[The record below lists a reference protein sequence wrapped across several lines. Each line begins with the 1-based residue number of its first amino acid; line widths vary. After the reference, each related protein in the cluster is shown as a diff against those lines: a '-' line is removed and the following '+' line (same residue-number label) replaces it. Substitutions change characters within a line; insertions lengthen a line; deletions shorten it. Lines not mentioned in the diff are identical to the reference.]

1 MAAAPQDEA
10 SRVTLE
16 AWLVTDVG
24 VVREH
29 NEDAA
34 YMEPAN
40 GFFIVADGMGGHAAG
55 EVASA
60 MAVDTVRKT
69 LEGARREIE
78 LFKRS
83 PTDAGRRGIVQLLQ
97 SAVLSA
103 HQAVFQ
109 RGQHEADKAG
119 MGTTLDVVL
128 IAGPEAFVAHVGD
141 SRTYLVRDGRSSQ
154 ITTDHTVAEVLVIE
168 GKLTIEEAQVSPLR
182 TILVNA
188 IGVSADVGVE
198 MAHVTLKRGDRLL
211 LCSDGLHDYFPIE
224 EEIAQK
230 LSADAPG
237 DALRD
242 MVELAKTRGGHDN
255 ITGVAVQVTD
265 VLEAV
270 PAQLEGEHT
279 QPVDAGATNPFA
291 SDEPTETALIEP
303 SATPPKLVTSARTPQ
318 ELKATQ
324 PMRIVDDDEAA
335 DPVADTIPPADEP
348 PKLAPPP
355 APGESAADAAAGGRA
370 AHTPEGEARG
380 DARADSASDAK
391 SEAEPDANR
400 AKADAKLDAKGDARL
415 EAKSDARPD
424 TRDAGL
430 EAGGGQAPDTAG
442 ETRREASSETRPQ
455 AGAGTSTADAG
466 SDSVGD
472 VTADDTIDAP
482 VEPHANGNDGK
493 TSASDDAAPASEAA
507 GDLAV
512 TESGRTRV
520 PRNGKDAG
528 N

>member
-10 SRVTLE
+10 SRVKLE

-24 VVREH
+24 IVREH
-29 NEDAA
+29 NEDSA
-34 YMEPAN
+34 YMEPAR

-60 MAVDTVRKT
+60 MAVDTVRKS
-69 LEGARREIE
+69 LEAHRKDIDS
-78 LFKRS
+78 FKRA

-198 MAHVTLKRGDRLL
+198 MAHVTLQRGDRLL
-211 LCSDGLHDYFPIE
+211 LCSDGLHDYFPVE

-230 LSADAPG
+230 LSADPPG
-237 DALRD
+237 DALKA

-265 VLEAV
+265 VIEAV
-270 PAQLEGEHT
+270 PGSLDGELT
-279 QPVDAGATNPFA
+279 QPVEVHGSNPFNA
-291 SDEPTETALIEP
+291 DEPTETAVLDA
-303 SATPPKLVTSARTPQ
+303 SGTPQ
-318 ELKATQ
+318 LAGSPDPSQLRSTQ
-324 PMRIVDDDEAA
+324 PMHMIDDGEPGPSVLSSDAMSDTTIDTEPVPAA
-335 DPVADTIPPADEP
+335 EQASSVTPVAGNSTS
-348 PKLAPPP
+348 APPR
-355 APGESAADAAAGGRA
+355 AG
-370 AHTPEGEARG
+370 
-380 DARADSASDAK
+380 
-391 SEAEPDANR
+391 SEA
-400 AKADAKLDAKGDARL
+400 
-415 EAKSDARPD
+415 
-424 TRDAGL
+424 
-430 EAGGGQAPDTAG
+430 
-442 ETRREASSETRPQ
+442 
-455 AGAGTSTADAG
+455 
-466 SDSVGD
+466 
-472 VTADDTIDAP
+472 
-482 VEPHANGNDGK
+482 
-493 TSASDDAAPASEAA
+493 DAAPAEAA
-507 GDLAV
+507 
-512 TESGRTRV
+512 TT
-520 PRNGKDAG
+520 DAG
-528 N
+528 RVSASGKKHDAG

>member
-1 MAAAPQDEA
+1 MAAAPQEEA

-24 VVREH
+24 IVREH
-29 NEDAA
+29 NEDSA

-69 LEGARREIE
+69 LEAARAEIE
-78 LFKRS
+78 TFKRAPS
-83 PTDAGRRGIVQLLQ
+83 DTGRRGIVQLLQ

-198 MAHVTLKRGDRLL
+198 MAHVTLKREDRLL

-230 LSADAPG
+230 LSAHAPG
-237 DALRD
+237 DALKD

-255 ITGVAVQVTD
+255 ITGVAVHVTD
-265 VLEAV
+265 VVEAI
-270 PAQLEGEHT
+270 PAQLDRDLTE
-279 QPVDAGATNPFA
+279 PVDPHSTTNPFA
-291 SDEPTETALIEP
+291 SDEPTETAFVEP
-303 SATPPKLVTSARTPQ
+303 AGMPIKVVPNGPLTPSQ
-318 ELKATQ
+318 LKSTQ
-324 PMRIVDDDEAA
+324 PMRVVGDE
-335 DPVADTIPPADEP
+335 VEGMADTIPPPTEEP
-348 PKLAPPP
+348 PQLDPPP
-355 APGESAADAAAGGRA
+355 TVTPAVTTGPGN
-370 AHTPEGEARG
+370 G
-380 DARADSASDAK
+380 DDGK
-391 SEAEPDANR
+391 AEP
-400 AKADAKLDAKGDARL
+400 
-415 EAKSDARPD
+415 
-424 TRDAGL
+424 
-430 EAGGGQAPDTAG
+430 
-442 ETRREASSETRPQ
+442 
-455 AGAGTSTADAG
+455 
-466 SDSVGD
+466 
-472 VTADDTIDAP
+472 
-482 VEPHANGNDGK
+482 
-493 TSASDDAAPASEAA
+493 AA
-507 GDLAV
+507 GDAKPDGAPAEIATADTGRVNLADLA
-512 TESGRTRV
+512 GKD
-520 PRNGKDAG
+520 KDAG
-528 N
+528 

>member
-1 MAAAPQDEA
+1 MAAATLDEA

-24 VVREH
+24 MVREH
-29 NEDAA
+29 NEDSA
-34 YMEPAN
+34 YMEPTN

-69 LEGARREIE
+69 LEGARTEIDT
-78 LFKRS
+78 FKNA

-128 IAGPEAFVAHVGD
+128 VAGPEAFVAHVGD
-141 SRTYLVRDGRSSQ
+141 SRTYLIRDGRSSQ

-237 DALRD
+237 DALQE

-255 ITGVAVQVTD
+255 ITGVAVQVTE
-265 VLEAV
+265 VVEAV
-270 PAQLEGEHT
+270 PGTLDSDLT
-279 QPVDAGATNPFA
+279 QPVDLPGGNPFA
-291 SDEPTETALIEP
+291 SDEPTETAYLELP
-303 SATPPKLVTSARTPQ
+303 AAAAARTLTTPGRTPAQ
-318 ELKATQ
+318 LKSTQ
-324 PMRIVDDDEAA
+324 PMRIVEDDEAT
-335 DPVADTIPPADEP
+335 ADTIPPSEP

-355 APGESAADAAAGGRA
+355 EVTPRAKPDEPAASAAPGEPAAAGPNGSDA
-370 AHTPEGEARG
+370 PLPPG
-380 DARADSASDAK
+380 DARPIDP
-391 SEAEPDANR
+391 SE
-400 AKADAKLDAKGDARL
+400 L
-415 EAKSDARPD
+415 
-424 TRDAGL
+424 
-430 EAGGGQAPDTAG
+430 
-442 ETRREASSETRPQ
+442 
-455 AGAGTSTADAG
+455 STADTG
-466 SDSVGD
+466 
-472 VTADDTIDAP
+472 P
-482 VEPHANGNDGK
+482 V
-493 TSASDDAAPASEAA
+493 
-507 GDLAV
+507 
-512 TESGRTRV
+512 RV
-520 PRNGKDAG
+520 PTKDKDAG
-528 N
+528 

>member
-24 VVREH
+24 IVREH
-29 NEDAA
+29 NEDSA
-34 YMEPAN
+34 YMEPTN

-60 MAVDTVRKT
+60 MAVETVRRT
-69 LEGARREIE
+69 LENARKEIDT
-78 LFKRS
+78 FKRA

-211 LCSDGLHDYFPIE
+211 LCSDGLHDYFPVE

-237 DALRD
+237 DALKD

-255 ITGVAVQVTD
+255 ITGVAVQVTE
-265 VLEAV
+265 VFEAV
-270 PAQLEGEHT
+270 PDRLDGEMT
-279 QPVDAGATNPFA
+279 QPVDLPGNNPFA
-291 SDEPTETALIEP
+291 SDEPTETAVLDTP
-303 SATPPKLVTSARTPQ
+303 GVPRVTTPVPGRASSA
-318 ELKATQ
+318 EH
-324 PMRIVDDDEAA
+324 A
-335 DPVADTIPPADEP
+335 DPALRTTEPMGLAGTAPAASDEP
-348 PKLAPPP
+348 PRLPEPPTAAGSDATSETTLDTEPVAP
-355 APGESAADAAAGGRA
+355 APGRAAAGSAADAPRPPVVPGRGTEGHALPTPDLGADGDPAADGDGKPDLGA
-370 AHTPEGEARG
+370 DDEPETKA
-380 DARADSASDAK
+380 DAK
-391 SEAEPDANR
+391 PEAKPE
-400 AKADAKLDAKGDARL
+400 AKADAKPEAKADAKP
-415 EAKSDARPD
+415 EAKADANGSKTGPGPEAVPNEVATAD
-424 TRDAGL
+424 TGRVQSSGKKHDAG
-430 EAGGGQAPDTAG
+430 
-442 ETRREASSETRPQ
+442 
-455 AGAGTSTADAG
+455 
-466 SDSVGD
+466 
-472 VTADDTIDAP
+472 
-482 VEPHANGNDGK
+482 
-493 TSASDDAAPASEAA
+493 
-507 GDLAV
+507 
-512 TESGRTRV
+512 
-520 PRNGKDAG
+520 
-528 N
+528 